1 MKLYSYQK
9 RAIDFIHRR
18 PYSALFIEMGLGK
31 TLITLS
37 ALDDMKLVGALQ
49 PVLIL
54 APKNVCA
61 TTWPDEIAKWEFEFT
76 HVTLAGNPAKRKKLL
91 QNIIRDKIEIV
102 FMSYDLLVWL
112 CKQKEFK
119 YFKILVED
127 ELTKLKSTTSD
138 RWRSLK
144 KMLKFFNKRIGLT
157 GMPVPNHLLDLYG
170 MMYAVDG
177 GMTFPKKT
185 EYVSQYFVNVSRN
198 ENYPQYVTYPGAE
211 EKIYARLAPNTI
223 AMKAE
228 DYLDLPE
235 YVDQIIKLQMP
246 KSARRIYNS
255 IEKEFFAN
263 IDGQIIDIE
272 TAAVKSLKLRQLLSG
287 FLYNDSATISI
298 NKERLGAFKDTAEN
312 MNGKPI
318 IIGYH
323 FQESL
328 KKLRKEFKNA
338 PCIIKGIKGN
348 ELKAIMKDW
357 NAGNVEQL
365 IINPATSAHGLNL
378 QFGGHHVFW
387 YELTWIL
394 DDFAQLNARLRRNGQ
409 EADRVFR
416 HLFLFENTIDYLMYD
431 SLVSKNA
438 TQDRLY
444 KFVTDYWRNKNV

>member
-1 MKLYSYQK
+1 MRLPSYQK

-18 PYSALFIEMGLGK
+18 PYAMLFIEMGLGK
-31 TLITLS
+31 TLIVLS
-37 ALDDMKLVGALQ
+37 ALDDMKLIGTLQ
-49 PVLIL
+49 PTLVL

-61 TTWPDEIAKWEFEFT
+61 TTWPDEIDKWEFEFT
-76 HVTLAGNPAKRKKLL
+76 HIHLAGNPAKRKKLL
-91 QNIIRDKIEIV
+91 QKIIREKIDMV

-112 CKQKEFK
+112 CKQKEYK
-119 YFKILVED
+119 YFKIVVED
-127 ELTKLKSTTSD
+127 EITKLKSTKSD

-144 KMLKFFNKRIGLT
+144 KMLNNFSRRIGLT
-157 GMPVPNHLLDLYG
+157 GMPVPNHLIDLYG

-185 EYVSQYFVNVSRN
+185 EFVSKYFVNVSRN
-198 ENYPQYVTYPGAE
+198 DYPMYKPYPGAE
-211 EKIYARLAPNTI
+211 EKIYAQLAPNTL

-228 DYLDLPE
+228 DYEKLPE
-235 YVDQIIKLQMP
+235 YVDQVIKLKLP
-246 KSARRIYNS
+246 KSAQKIYDS
-255 IEKEFFAN
+255 IERQFFAE
-263 IDGQIIDIE
+263 IDGEYIDIA

-287 FLYNDSATISI
+287 FLYNDSATLAI
-298 NKERLGAFKDTAEN
+298 NKERLGVFKDTADS
-312 MNGKPI
+312 MNGEPI

-328 KKLRKEFKNA
+328 KRLKKEFKKA
-338 PCIIKGIKGN
+338 PCIVKGIKPN

-357 NAGNVEQL
+357 NAGNIEEL

-394 DDFAQLNARLRRNGQ
+394 DDFMQLNSRLRRKGQ
-409 EADRVFR
+409 EAQSVFR
-416 HLFLFENTIDYLMYD
+416 HLFLFENTIDYLMLD
-431 SLVSKNA
+431 SLTGKND

-444 KFVTDYWRNKNV
+444 NFVTNYWRKKNV